1 MSRLRDT
8 DRSAVGH
15 PRGRKHNV
23 RVGRI
28 VILGR
33 LNGDP
38 VYRLPATSLARCGA
52 PLVLLGARGS
62 VLVHRVVLQA
72 LVHRAEAVLLA
83 LGGSI
88 LVHRVVLLV
97 LVRRV
102 VLLALGAR
110 FWFTG

>member
-1 MSRLRDT
+1 M
-8 DRSAVGH
+8 GH
-15 PRGRKHNV
+15 SRGRKHNV

-38 VYRLPATSLARCGA
+38 ACLYRLPATSLARCGA

-62 VLVHRVVLQA
+62 VLVHRVVLLA

-102 VLLALGAR
+102 VLLARGGSVLVHRVIYLALVG
-110 FWFTG
+110 